1 MSKRTLGVVFFPA
14 FDWAISPTHPEREER
29 LLYTQDQLRE
39 EGLFDLPG
47 ITEYKPGVATHE
59 DIERVHFCLP
69 DVGRVCSA
77 SHLASAGGAIRAGE
91 LVLSGERERAFALVR
106 PPGHHAMRVTHGNR
120 GFCNV
125 NMEAVMI
132 ENLRRRFGPLR
143 VAIVDT
149 DCHHGDGTQDI
160 YWNDPDTLFISMH
173 QDGRTL
179 YPGTGFLPEYG
190 GPGALGRTV
199 NIPLPPGTGDEG
211 YLYVTK
217 NVVLPLLEA
226 FKPDLVINSA
236 GQDNHYTDPLTNMQL
251 SAHGYAAMNALLNPH
266 IAVLEGGYSIRGAL
280 PYVNLG
286 ICLALAGLPFEH
298 VHEPDHDAK
307 ALKQRPQVTE
317 YISRLCDDV
326 LNQYHNPPSRPS
338 EGHRD
343 GEWWRRERD
352 IYYDTDGLSE
362 HQNEGI
368 RLCPDCPGLTCIET
382 SSDRVDKSL
391 CLLLPRN
398 ACPHCRELAHRLVET
413 TGKIRPLRARLVHRR
428 PITQKSLLLRKMG
441 RFLYYMLI
449 AKRFFKVDCVYPIVR
464 FIHRRDLVAHV
475 GDFPIRA
482 IARRVIILTKS
493 FYLRSVQRIAA
504 RLAAAKQLFGKF
516 HIIPGN
522 SLGSNSSGGFV
533 CRLFL
538 QIIVFRHRDR
548 GENAQNDQYRNN
560 FNKRKSQL
568 PFLSFLHTF
577 QHTTI

>member
-47 ITEYKPGVATHE
+47 ITEYKPGVATYE

-179 YPGTGFLPEYG
+179 YPGTGFLPECG

-326 LNQYHNPPSRPS
+326 LNQYHNPP
-338 EGHRD
+338 
-343 GEWWRRERD
+343 
-352 IYYDTDGLSE
+352 
-362 HQNEGI
+362 
-368 RLCPDCPGLTCIET
+368 
-382 SSDRVDKSL
+382 K
-391 CLLLPRN
+391 
-398 ACPHCRELAHRLVET
+398 A
-413 TGKIRPLRARLVHRR
+413 
-428 PITQKSLLLRKMG
+428 
-441 RFLYYMLI
+441 
-449 AKRFFKVDCVYPIVR
+449 IVT
-464 FIHRRDLVAHV
+464 A
-475 GDFPIRA
+475 
-482 IARRVIILTKS
+482 
-493 FYLRSVQRIAA
+493 
-504 RLAAAKQLFGKF
+504 
-516 HIIPGN
+516 
-522 SLGSNSSGGFV
+522 SGGGANGTS
-533 CRLFL
+533 
-538 QIIVFRHRDR
+538 I
-548 GENAQNDQYRNN
+548 
-560 FNKRKSQL
+560 
-568 PFLSFLHTF
+568 
-577 QHTTI
+577 TTPTASANTRMKAYGSAPIAPD